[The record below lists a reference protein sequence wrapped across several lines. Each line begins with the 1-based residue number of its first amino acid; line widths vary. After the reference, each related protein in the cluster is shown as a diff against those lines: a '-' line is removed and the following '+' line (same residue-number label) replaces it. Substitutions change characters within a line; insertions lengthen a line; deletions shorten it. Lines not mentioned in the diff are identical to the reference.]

1 MISLLHKGELIA
13 LATAGCWTVTALC
26 FEVASRRV
34 SALAVNLFRLILALA
49 FLSFYCRM
57 V

>member
-34 SALAVNLFRLILALA
+34 GALAVNLFRLILALA